1 MSRRRTRTNPGRIG
15 PPAAGTRK
23 ARAGAAPPRGEPNP
37 SVRGAEL
44 RAEIEA
50 KGINLFECYTCRLC
64 TEEMQRGIL
73 TLTEPYRKAYG
84 ETEWRRDLF
93 NEPVCPTWDYYR
105 HEAYTAYGRALLARD
120 LADGMEVA
128 PDDRRMQ
135 EVVYTCLLCSGCQ
148 ELCFSRNRVPLMK
161 EFMSLPRETWDIHG
175 ILLAERKWLFDRH
188 GWAVVPEGLRTLAQR
203 LLAGGTSTGD
213 PKSHA
218 TRWIEATGVEVVD
231 LARGGRAD
239 VLLLLDARA
248 PYDRT
253 LWPALAAAV
262 RLVRA
267 AGFTVGTLGPEEIS
281 TGMPVLAAGDVRGY
295 LDLNRSAIEKITRM
309 MDGGRIQRA
318 VTVDDTGYQAWTA
331 PAKHYG
337 PAQRLRVP
345 FTHIVPFIADLLREG
360 RLALERPVDDEVVLL
375 DGCHLGRYGKIVDPP
390 REILA
395 RIPGLRVREAHL
407 RREYLYCCGAAA
419 GAPEA
424 FPEQAAW
431 WGRKRLRQAG
441 EVLSSGRTVV
451 TTSLLCGAH
460 LRRIAAAD
468 GGLEVKDLTEIAAA
482 ALP

>member
-1 MSRRRTRTNPGRIG
+1 MSRRRTQAKRTRIRRA
-15 PPAAGTRK
+15 PARSSSP
-23 ARAGAAPPRGEPNP
+23 RAGAAPARGEANP
-37 SVRGAEL
+37 SVRGADL

-50 KGINLFECYTCRLC
+50 KGISLFECYTCRLC

-120 LADGMEVA
+120 LADGLEVV

-161 EFMSLPRETWDIHG
+161 KFMSLPREAWDIHG

-188 GWAVVPEGLRTLAQR
+188 GWDVVPEGLRTLAQR
-203 LLAGGTSTGD
+203 LLAGGTATGD
-213 PKSHA
+213 PKSQA
-218 TRWIEATGVEVVD
+218 TRWIEATGAEIVD
-231 LARGGRAD
+231 LSRGGRAD

-248 PYDRT
+248 PYDRS

-267 AGFTVGTLGPEEIS
+267 AGLTVGTLGAEEIT

-295 LDLNRSAIEKITRM
+295 LDLNRAAIEKITRM
-309 MDGGRIQRA
+309 MDGGRISRA

-337 PAQRLRVP
+337 PPRPPRFP
-345 FTHIVPFIADLLREG
+345 FTHIVPFVADLVRDG
-360 RLALERPVDDEVVLL
+360 RLALDRPVDDEIVLL
-375 DGCHLGRYGKIVDPP
+375 DGCHLGRYGKVVDPP

-424 FPEQAAW
+424 FPEQATW
-431 WGRKRLRQAG
+431 WGRKRLGQAG
-441 EVLSSGRTVV
+441 EVLTSGRTVV

>member
-1 MSRRRTRTNPGRIG
+1 MSRRKARPKA
-15 PPAAGTRK
+15 AAGRMKPQHRTP
-23 ARAGAAPPRGEPNP
+23 APSGARGEPRP
-37 SVRGAEL
+37 SVRGSEL

-120 LADGMEVA
+120 LADGLEVA
-128 PDDRRMQ
+128 PDDSRMQ
-135 EVVYTCLLCSGCQ
+135 EVVYTCLLCTGCQ

-161 EFMSLPRETWDIHG
+161 EFMTLPREVWDLHG
-175 ILLAERKWLFDRH
+175 ILLAERKWLFDRY
-188 GWAVVPEGLRTLAQR
+188 GWEIVPEGLRTLAQR
-203 LLAGGTSTGD
+203 LLATGTVTGD
-213 PKSHA
+213 PKAHA
-218 TRWIEATGVEVVD
+218 TRWLEATGTDVVD
-231 LARGGRAD
+231 LSRGGRVD

-253 LWPALAAAV
+253 LWPALAASV
-262 RLVRA
+262 RLIRA
-267 AGFTVGTLGPEEIS
+267 AGFTVGTLGDEEIA
-281 TGMPVLAAGDVRGY
+281 TAMPVLAAGDVRGY
-295 LDLNRSAIEKITRM
+295 LDLNRAAIDKITRM
-309 MDGGRIQRA
+309 ADGGRVGKV

-331 PAKHYG
+331 PPKHYG
-337 PAQRLRVP
+337 PPQRPRFP
-345 FTHIVPFIADLLREG
+345 FTHIVPFLAALLKEG
-360 RLALERPVDDEVVLL
+360 RLTFAGAVDEEVVLL
-375 DGCHLGRYGKIVDPP
+375 DGCHLGRYGKVLDPP

-395 RIPGLRVREAHL
+395 QIPGVRVREAHL
-407 RREYLYCCGAAA
+407 RREYLYCCGASA

-424 FPEQAAW
+424 FPEQATW
-431 WGRKRLRQAG
+431 WGRKRLAQAA
-441 EVLSSGRTVV
+441 EVLTSGRIVV

-468 GGLEVKDLTEIAAA
+468 GRLEIKDLTEIAAA
-482 ALP
+482 ALT

>member
-1 MSRRRTRTNPGRIG
+1 MKRRRAPG
-15 PPAAGTRK
+15 PKTSAGGR
-23 ARAGAAPPRGEPNP
+23 ARRAGPSAGRGDPQP

-50 KGINLFECYTCRLC
+50 KGINLYECYTCRLC

-84 ETEWRRDLF
+84 ESEWRSDLF
-93 NEPVCPTWDYYR
+93 NEPVCPTWDHYG

-120 LADGMEVA
+120 LADGLEVA

-135 EVVYTCLLCSGCQ
+135 EVVYTCLLCGACQ

-161 EFMSLPRETWDIHG
+161 EWMPLPREVWDLHG
-175 ILLAERKWLFDRH
+175 ILLAERKWLFDRY
-188 GWAVVPEGLRTLAQR
+188 GWEIVPEGLRALAQR
-203 LLAGGTSTGD
+203 LLAGGTTTGD

-218 TRWIEATGVEVVD
+218 TRWIETTGADVVD
-231 LARGGRAD
+231 LSRGGRAD

-253 LWPALAAAV
+253 LWPALAATV

-267 AGFTVGTLGPEEIS
+267 AGLTVGTLGAEEIA
-281 TGMPVLAAGDVRGY
+281 TAMPVLAAGDVRGY
-295 LDLNRSAIEKITRM
+295 LDLNRAAIDKITRM
-309 MDGGRIQRA
+309 ADGGRIGRA

-331 PAKHYG
+331 PPKHYG
-337 PAQRLRVP
+337 PPRPVQFP
-345 FTHIVPFIADLLREG
+345 FTHVVPFLAGLLREG
-360 RLALERPVDDEVVLL
+360 RLTFDRPVDDEVVLL
-375 DGCHLGRYGKIVDPP
+375 DGCHLGRHGKVLDPP

-431 WGRKRLRQAG
+431 WGRKRLRQAA
-441 EVLSSGRTVV
+441 EVLTSGRTVV

-460 LRRIAAAD
+460 LRRTTAAE
-468 GGLEVKDLTEIAAA
+468 GGLELKDLTEIAAA

>member
-1 MSRRRTRTNPGRIG
+1 MPQ
-15 PPAAGTRK
+15 
-23 ARAGAAPPRGEPNP
+23 P
-37 SVRGAEL
+37 SVRGADL

-105 HEAYTAYGRALLARD
+105 HEAYTAYGRAMLARD
-120 LADGMEVA
+120 LADGLDVV

-161 EFMSLPRETWDIHG
+161 EFMTLPREVWDLHG

-188 GWAVVPEGLRTLAQR
+188 GWDIVPEGLRTLAQR
-203 LLAGGTSTGD
+203 LLAGGTATGV
-213 PKSHA
+213 PKA
-218 TRWIEATGVEVVD
+218 QAWRWVEATGADVVD
-231 LARGGRAD
+231 LSRGGSAD

-248 PYDRT
+248 PFDRT

-262 RLVRA
+262 RLIRA
-267 AGFTVGTLGPEEIS
+267 AGFTVGTLGHEEI
-281 TGMPVLAAGDVRGY
+281 TTAMPVLAAGDVRGY
-295 LDLNRSAIEKITRM
+295 LDLNRAAIAKITRM
-309 MDGGRIQRA
+309 ADGGRIGRA

-337 PAQRLRVP
+337 PPQPIRFP
-345 FTHIVPFIADLLREG
+345 FTHLVPFVAEQLAAG
-360 RLALERPVDDEVVLL
+360 RLRFERPVDDEVVVL
-375 DGCHLGRYGKIVDPP
+375 DGCHLGRYGKVLDPP
-390 REILA
+390 RAILA
-395 RIPGLRVREAHL
+395 QVPGLRVREAHL

-431 WGRKRLRQAG
+431 WGRKRLGQAA
-441 EVLSSGRTVV
+441 EVLSAGRTVV

-460 LRRIAAAD
+460 LRRVAEAD
-468 GGLEVKDLTEIAAA
+468 GRVTVKDITEVAAA
-482 ALP
+482 ALG